1 MVLAVQVLD
10 LERSNRRNIDV
21 TLNEYTQILASKT
34 AIVAEESKNNRRQT
48 RVSVPTTDLIVGK
61 ERRARLIE
69 CLREFDEA
77 VTLPDL
83 AEEIAVREFDAEI
96 TELSG
101 ERIKEIYLTLYH
113 TDVPKLAEA
122 DILEYDQERDL
133 VSSGPKLSALEEDQP

>member
-1 MVLAVQVLD
+1 M
-10 LERSNRRNIDV
+10 
-21 TLNEYTQILASKT
+21 
-34 AIVAEESKNNRRQT
+34 AEESKDDRRERRAT
-48 RVSVPTTDLIVGK
+48 VPTSELIVGK

-69 CLREFDEA
+69 CLQEFDEA

-83 AEEIAVREFDAEI
+83 AEEIAVREFEAEI

-133 VSSGPKLSALEEDQP
+133 VTSGPRLAEIEDP

>member
-1 MVLAVQVLD
+1 M
-10 LERSNRRNIDV
+10 
-21 TLNEYTQILASKT
+21 
-34 AIVAEESKNNRRQT
+34 
-48 RVSVPTTDLIVGK
+48 VPTSDLIVGK

-69 CLREFDEA
+69 CLQEFDEA

-83 AEEIAVREFDAEI
+83 AEEIAVRQFDAEI

-122 DILEYDQERDL
+122 GILEYDQERDL
-133 VSSGPKLSALEEDQP
+133 VSSGPRLSEINNP